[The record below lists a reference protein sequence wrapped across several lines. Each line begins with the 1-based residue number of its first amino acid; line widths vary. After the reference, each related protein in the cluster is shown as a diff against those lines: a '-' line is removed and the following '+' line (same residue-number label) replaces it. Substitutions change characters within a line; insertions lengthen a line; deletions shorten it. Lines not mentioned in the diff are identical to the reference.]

1 MKWMKIE
8 EIDII
13 LERFKDNATFIC
25 SFLTS
30 CYTGLRTGEVFA
42 LTWEDIDL
50 DKEIINIK
58 YVFMIDQKTI
68 KEDGI

>member
-1 MKWMKIE
+1 MPKINKYREDIKHLYTKE

-13 LERFKDNATFIC
+13 LERFKDNATFIS

-42 LTWEDIDL
+42 LTWEDVDL
-50 DKEIINIK
+50 DKGIINI
-58 YVFMIDQKTI
+58 
-68 KEDGI
+68 